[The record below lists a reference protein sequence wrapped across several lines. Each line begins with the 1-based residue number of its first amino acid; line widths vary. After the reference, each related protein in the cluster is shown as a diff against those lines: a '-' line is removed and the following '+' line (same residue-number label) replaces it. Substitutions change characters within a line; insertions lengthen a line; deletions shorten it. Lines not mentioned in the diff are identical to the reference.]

1 LDYPPPPMSLQSLGK
16 GQGTENMRIQN
27 IFGNRYKGALGK
39 DMIAASWKGHDY
51 IKRYAAPTNP
61 RSEQQTKH
69 RAIFGQAVQAWKKLT
84 ARQKE
89 FYNKIAD
96 GMSGFN
102 VFVGRYV
109 HAVRNSYEPETPV
122 PMSWTTADRNPVIDG
137 WLIIRQHSRQIFVD
151 RLSDCK
157 GEIALTP
164 SDAPYE
170 FVLKK
175 GAKEDIVLTMED
187 VSTTGTSVML
197 ESALLGIKLIAS
209 TPDRRPA
216 SAPSTPTS
224 STGIEDVNASGQGC
238 PPRDPPLVR
247 NAATITPR

>member
-1 LDYPPPPMSLQSLGK
+1 
-16 GQGTENMRIQN
+16 MRIRN

-51 IKRYAAPTNP
+51 IKMYAAPTNP

-69 RAIFGQAVQAWKKLT
+69 RAIFSQAVQAWKKLT
-84 ARQKE
+84 PRQKE

-109 HAVRNSYEPETPV
+109 TAVRNSYEPETPI
-122 PMSWTTADRNPVIDG
+122 PMFWTTADGNPVIDG
-137 WLIIRQHSRQIFVD
+137 WLVVRQHNRQIFVD

-170 FVLKK
+170 FVLKN
-175 GAKEDIVLTMED
+175 GTKEDVVLTMEN
-187 VSTTGTSVML
+187 VPTTGTPVPL
-197 ESALLGIKLIAS
+197 ESTLLGIKLVAS
-209 TPDRRPA
+209 MPDKRPA
-216 SAPSTPTS
+216 SAPLTPPPP
-224 STGIEDVNASGQGC
+224 TG
-238 PPRDPPLVR
+238 L
-247 NAATITPR
+247 

>member
-1 LDYPPPPMSLQSLGK
+1 
-16 GQGTENMRIQN
+16 MRIRN
-27 IFGNRYKGALGK
+27 IFGNRYNGALGK

-51 IKRYAAPTNP
+51 IKRYAAPSNP

-69 RAIFGQAVQAWKKLT
+69 RAIFSQAVQAWKKLT
-84 ARQKE
+84 SRQKE

-109 HAVRNSYEPETPV
+109 TAVRNSYEPETPV
-122 PMSWTTADRNPVIDG
+122 PMSWTTADGNPVIDG
-137 WLIIRQHSRQIFVD
+137 WLIVRQHSKQIFVD
-151 RLSDCK
+151 RLSDSK

-175 GAKEDIVLTMED
+175 GTKEDVVLKMEN
-187 VSTTGTSVML
+187 VPTTGIPVPL
-197 ESALLGIKLIAS
+197 ESTLWE
-209 TPDRRPA
+209 
-216 SAPSTPTS
+216 S
-224 STGIEDVNASGQGC
+224 S
-238 PPRDPPLVR
+238 
-247 NAATITPR
+247 